1 MKACVTLIA
10 LLVSFGAA
18 QSAVADD
25 GQVSPAALRA
35 LGLGSMQVASDAQ
48 GMQVRGRSSG
58 FVLVKGTSLIF
69 GQLLTPDTKNFV
81 VGSSVN
87 EVDANGETT
96 NTGTISATKDH
107 QVVLFLNLAVTFPDG
122 STFTGNI
129 GTFANPA
136 FAAGSGTV
144 SVTLP

>member
-1 MKACVTLIA
+1 MKASLMLAAAVVA
-10 LLVSFGAA
+10 LAA
-18 QSAVADD
+18 APALAGERQVPQST
-25 GQVSPAALRA
+25 LRA
-35 LGLGSMQVASDAQ
+35 IGLGGIQVVDDTQ
-48 GMQVRGRSSG
+48 GMQVRGRQSA
-58 FVLVKGTSLIF
+58 FVLVRGTSLIF
-69 GQLLTPDTKNFV
+69 GQLLTPDTKNFA

-87 EVDANGETT
+87 EVDGTGETT
-96 NTGTISATKDH
+96 NVGTITATKDH

-129 GTFANPA
+129 GTFDAPA

>member
-1 MKACVTLIA
+1 MKALVMLFAVLVA
-10 LLVSFGAA
+10 LVAA
-18 QSAVADD
+18 PAVADD
-25 GQVSPAALRA
+25 GRVSQPALRA
-35 LGLGSMQVASDAQ
+35 VGLGGMQVVSDAQ
-48 GMQVRGRSSG
+48 GMQVRGRQSA
-58 FVLVKGTSLIF
+58 FVAVRGTSLIF
-69 GQLLTPDTKNFV
+69 GQLLTADTKNFV

-87 EVDANGETT
+87 EVDATGETT
-96 NTGTISATKDH
+96 NIGTITATKDH

-129 GTFANPA
+129 GTFDAPA

>member
-1 MKACVTLIA
+1 MKVFAMLFAVVVA
-10 LLVSFGAA
+10 LVAVP
-18 QSAVADD
+18 AVADD
-25 GQVSPAALRA
+25 GQVPQPTLRA
-35 LGLGSMQVASDAQ
+35 LGLSGIQVATDAQ
-48 GMQVRGRSSG
+48 GMQVRGRSSA
-58 FVLVKGTSLIF
+58 FVAVKGTSLIF

-96 NTGTISATKDH
+96 NIGTITATKDH

-129 GTFANPA
+129 GTFDAPA

>member
-1 MKACVTLIA
+1 MKAFLMLFAV
-10 LLVSFGAA
+10 LVASVAIP
-18 QSAVADD
+18 AVADD
-25 GQVSPAALRA
+25 GQVPQPTLRA
-35 LGLGSMQVASDAQ
+35 LGLGGMQVATDAQ
-48 GMQVRGRSSG
+48 GAQVRGRSSA
-58 FVLVKGTSLIF
+58 FVSVKGTSLIF
-69 GQLLTPDTKNFV
+69 GQLLTADTKNFV

-96 NTGTISATKDH
+96 NTGTISASKDH

-129 GTFANPA
+129 GSFDSPA

>member
-1 MKACVTLIA
+1 
-10 LLVSFGAA
+10 
-18 QSAVADD
+18 
-25 GQVSPAALRA
+25 
-35 LGLGSMQVASDAQ
+35 
-48 GMQVRGRSSG
+48 
-58 FVLVKGTSLIF
+58 
-69 GQLLTPDTKNFV
+69 LLTADTKNFV

-87 EVDANGETT
+87 EVDATGQT
-96 NTGTISATKDH
+96 NNVGTLSAAKDH

-129 GTFANPA
+129 GSFDSPA